1 MAPPILVA
9 RLVLNTF
16 PDITP
21 LAEPRNMAPPK
32 SAKFDS
38 NKHCLIVPV
47 TPWKAKHHQFS
58 ALMTLAEQSRHPICL
73 IRAFC
78 CHCRR
83 HAL

>member
-16 PDITP
+16 PEITP

-32 SAKFDS
+32 SAKLDS

-47 TPWKAKHHQFS
+47 TPCKPNHH
-58 ALMTLAEQSRHPICL
+58 TLSTL
-73 IRAFC
+73 NDTG
-78 CHCRR
+78 
-83 HAL
+83 

>member
-9 RLVLNTF
+9 LLVLNTF

-32 SAKFDS
+32 SAKLDS

-47 TPWKAKHHQFS
+47 TPCKAKHHTLS
-58 ALMTLAEQSRHPICL
+58 ALNDIG
-73 IRAFC
+73 
-78 CHCRR
+78 
-83 HAL
+83 